1 MKEKNL
7 CKSLTCIKCYFYFK
21 SNSTVQARSQFY
33 RNYNLNFN
41 YIEGKE
47 RNEKDNKEKEKN
59 FQEMFSANIFPA
71 MNDAGK

>member
-7 CKSLTCIKCYFYFK
+7 CKRLTCIKCYFYFK

-41 YIEGKE
+41 YTEGKE
-47 RNEKDNKEKEKN
+47 MRREGKELPRNVFRKY
-59 FQEMFSANIFPA
+59 FPCYE
-71 MNDAGK
+71 